1 MQRAALIV
9 PVALALTLRAA
20 PARAEWFYVD
30 AQVGGE
36 YFDLDALQG
45 GEVFDQALEEATAS
59 LAAEG
64 SPEISTP
71 EASHYSSAGSFVW
84 GVSAGVSLGRWIRLG
99 ARFTHSFMEIRPEP
113 PSPEAD
119 VSFDLQLVTILGE
132 FQLRIPIR
140 FVVPYVG
147 IGVGYA
153 YLASDTTVVQGDAS
167 ATSELGTKC
176 LDVLGTVGL
185 DFNIGDHFALGFVA
199 NFSFIGFYSVSADAL
214 ADSNVAWGFVN
225 DYMAVITVRI

>member
-1 MQRAALIV
+1 MQR
-9 PVALALTLRAA
+9 VALSVPLVLALMLCSA
-20 PARAEWFYVD
+20 PARAEWFYLD

-45 GEVFDQALEEATAS
+45 GQVFDQALQEATAS
-59 LAAEG
+59 LAEQG

-71 EASHYSSAGSFVW
+71 EPTHYSSAGSFVW
-84 GVSAGVSLGRWIRLG
+84 GVSAGVSLGRWVRIG
-99 ARFTHSFMEIRPEP
+99 ARFTHSFMEIAPEP
-113 PSPEAD
+113 PATEAD
-119 VSFDLQLVTILGE
+119 VRFDLQLVTILGE

-199 NFSFIGFYSVSADAL
+199 NFSFIGFYYVAADAL
-214 ADSNVAWGFVN
+214 EDSNVAWGFVN
-225 DYMAVITVRI
+225 DYMGVITVRI